1 MVSLFDLSHQIKTF
15 KQKILSKPYLLMD
28 IFILYYLATGVVAGL
43 LAGLFGIGGG
53 LVIVPALIYVFTV
66 QNVPEAALT
75 HICIGTSLATII
87 VTSISSLRSHNSRGA
102 VNWQVWKR
110 MAPGLIIGSL
120 IGAGIAS
127 VIHGKPLQAIIGV
140 GAFLVGLKMLFMKNK
155 TLEDNDLTKLPSP
168 VGQTSVGGI
177 IGMVSAIF
185 GIGGGTLTVP
195 ILSHYG
201 LKIQHAVGTSAACGL
216 PIAVSGA
223 IGFLGFGQFVDVAVR
238 EALPQGVFGFI
249 HIYAFVCVS
258 LASFFTARV
267 GAKLAHKLPAAT
279 LKKAFAVLM
288 LIVGLKLAVSS
299 EVFTI

>member
-1 MVSLFDLSHQIKTF
+1 
-15 KQKILSKPYLLMD
+15 MD
-28 IFILYYLATGVVAGL
+28 ISIFYYFATGALSGL

-53 LVIVPALIYVFTV
+53 LIIVPALIYIFTA

-87 VTSISSLRSHNSRGA
+87 VTSISSLRAHNSRGA
-102 VNWQVWKR
+102 VNWSVWKR
-110 MAPGLIIGSL
+110 MTPGLVLGSL
-120 IGAGIAS
+120 MGAGIAS
-127 VIHGKPLQAIIGV
+127 VVHGNSLQAIIGV

-155 TLEDNDLTKLPSP
+155 ALDENDLSKLPSP
-168 VGQTSVGGI
+168 VGQTGLGGF

-195 ILSHYG
+195 ILSNYG
-201 LKIQHAVGTSAACGL
+201 LKIQHAVGTSSACGL
-216 PIAVSGA
+216 PIAFSGA
-223 IGFLGFGQFVDVAVR
+223 IGFLFFGQFVDDNVK
-238 EALPQGVFGFI
+238 EALPNGVYGFV
-249 HIYAFVCVS
+249 HVYAFICVS

-288 LIVGLKLAVSS
+288 LIVGVKLALNS
-299 EVFTI
+299 EIFTF